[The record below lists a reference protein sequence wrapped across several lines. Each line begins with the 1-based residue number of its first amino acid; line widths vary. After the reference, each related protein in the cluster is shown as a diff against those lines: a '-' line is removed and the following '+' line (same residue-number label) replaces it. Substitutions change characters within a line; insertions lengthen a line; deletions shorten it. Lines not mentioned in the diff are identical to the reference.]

1 MKTVFNLFKKEFCN
15 YPAFP
20 VGKYKNRY
28 IKNVVIS
35 DINYCKWFLNNT
47 SSHYEFKQLLIHE
60 MNKTALA
67 KKKKKSQYTYKTN
80 KNIFDPDDE
89 L

>member
-67 KKKKKSQYTYKTN
+67 EKKKQSRYIYKTN

-89 L
+89 I